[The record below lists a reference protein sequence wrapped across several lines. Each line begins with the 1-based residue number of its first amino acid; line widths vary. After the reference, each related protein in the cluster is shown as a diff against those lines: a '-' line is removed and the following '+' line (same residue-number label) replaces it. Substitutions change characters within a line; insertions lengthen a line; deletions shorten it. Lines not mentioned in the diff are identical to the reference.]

1 MFMGLSN
8 THTLRTIEMTQDL
21 CLPMPHVYGTLKH
34 SHPQNNRNDTKTCV
48 SQCPMFMGLS
58 NIHTLRTIE
67 MTQDLCLP
75 MPHVYGTLK
84 HSHPQNNR
92 NDTKTCVSQ
101 CPMFMGLSNTHTL
114 RTIEM
119 TQDLCL
125 PMPHVYGTL
134 KHSHTQNNRNDTK
147 TCVSQC
153 PMFMGLSNT
162 HTLRTIEMTPRLVS
176 PNAPCLWDS
185 QTLTHSE
192 Q

>member
-8 THTLRTIEMTQDL
+8 THILRTIEMTQDL

-34 SHPQNNRNDTKTCV
+34 SHTQNNRNDTKTCV

-84 HSHPQNNR
+84 HSH
-92 NDTKTCVSQ
+92 
-101 CPMFMGLSNTHTL
+101 
-114 RTIEM
+114 
-119 TQDLCL
+119 
-125 PMPHVYGTL
+125 
-134 KHSHTQNNRNDTK
+134 TQNNRNDT
-147 TCVSQC
+147 
-153 PMFMGLSNT
+153 
-162 HTLRTIEMTPRLVS
+162 RLVS

-185 QTLTHSE
+185 SIEIQDMSAPCLWDTQNNRNDTRLVSPNAPCLWDSKTLAPSE

>member
-1 MFMGLSN
+1 
-8 THTLRTIEMTQDL
+8 
-21 CLPMPHVYGTLKH
+21 MPHVYGTRKH
-34 SHPQNNRNDTKTCV
+34 SHPQNNRNDTRLPHV
-48 SQCPMFMGLS
+48 YDSLP
-58 NIHTLRTIE
+58 IE

-101 CPMFMGLSNTHTL
+101 CPMFMGLSNTRTL

-134 KHSHTQNNRNDTK
+134 KHSHTQNNRNDT
-147 TCVSQC
+147 
-153 PMFMGLSNT
+153 
-162 HTLRTIEMTPRLVS
+162 RLVS

-185 QTLTHSE
+185 QTFTHSE

>member
-1 MFMGLSN
+1 
-8 THTLRTIEMTQDL
+8 
-21 CLPMPHVYGTLKH
+21 
-34 SHPQNNRNDTKTCV
+34 
-48 SQCPMFMGLS
+48 MFMGLS

-84 HSHPQNNR
+84 HSH
-92 NDTKTCVSQ
+92 
-101 CPMFMGLSNTHTL
+101 
-114 RTIEM
+114 
-119 TQDLCL
+119 
-125 PMPHVYGTL
+125 HVYGTL

-185 QTLTHSE
+185 QTLAYSE

>member
-1 MFMGLSN
+1 MALVMRQRRLVYYIMLSI
-8 THTLRTIEMTQDL
+8 RE
-21 CLPMPHVYGTLKH
+21 MPHVYGTLKH
-34 SHPQNNRNDTKTCV
+34 SHTQNNRNDTKTCV

-58 NIHTLRTIE
+58 NTHTLRTIE

-119 TQDLCL
+119 T
-125 PMPHVYGTL
+125 
-134 KHSHTQNNRNDTK
+134 
-147 TCVSQC
+147 
-153 PMFMGLSNT
+153 
-162 HTLRTIEMTPRLVS
+162 PRLVS

-185 QTLTHSE
+185 QT
-192 Q
+192 